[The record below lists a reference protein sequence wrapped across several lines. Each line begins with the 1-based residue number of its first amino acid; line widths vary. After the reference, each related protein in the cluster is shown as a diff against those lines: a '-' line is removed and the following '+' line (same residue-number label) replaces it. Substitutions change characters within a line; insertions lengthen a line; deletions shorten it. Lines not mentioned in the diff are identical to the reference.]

1 MYKNLKIL
9 LVCSPYYKKI
19 TENLVKGALEVLKSY
34 SIEYKIIHVPG
45 ALEIAP
51 SIKFFSEKKSEN
63 ILFDGFVALGCVIR
77 GETYHFEVVSNESAR
92 ALSDLSIKYSLPI
105 GNGILTVDNKE
116 QAIERSDP
124 LQLNKGGG
132 AALAC
137 LSLINHKNN
146 ISYEWKNAQ
155 YKR

>member
-1 MYKNLKIL
+1 MFKNRKVL

-19 TENLVKGALEVLKSY
+19 TQNLLDGAIEVLKSN
-34 SIEYKIIHVPG
+34 SVKYKIIDVPG

-51 SIKFFSEKKSEN
+51 SIKIFSEKLSQN
-63 ILFDGFVALGCVIR
+63 DFFDGFIVLGCIIR
-77 GETYHFEVVSNESAR
+77 GETYHFEIVSNESAR
-92 ALSDLSIKYSLPI
+92 ALTELSVRYSLPI
-105 GNGILTVDNKE
+105 GNGILTVENKD

-124 LQLNKGGG
+124 TKLNKGAG

-146 ISYEWKNAQ
+146 ISYE
-155 YKR
+155 

>member
-1 MYKNLKIL
+1 MYENLKIL
-9 LVCSPYYKKI
+9 LVCSPYYKEI
-19 TENLVKGALEVLKSY
+19 TDNLVKGATEVLKYY
-34 SIEYKIIHVPG
+34 SVEYKIINVPG

-92 ALSDLSIKYSLPI
+92 ALTDLSIKYSLPI
-105 GNGILTVDNKE
+105 GNGILTVNNKE
-116 QAIERSDP
+116 QAIQRSDP
-124 LQLNKGGG
+124 LKLNKGGG

-137 LSLINHKNN
+137 LSLINHRNN
-146 ISYEWKNAQ
+146 VSYE
-155 YKR
+155 

>member
-1 MYKNLKIL
+1 MFKNKKVL

-19 TENLVKGALEVLKSY
+19 TQNLLDGAEEVLKSNFV
-34 SIEYKIIHVPG
+34 EYKIILVPG

-51 SIKFFSEKKSEN
+51 SIKIFSEKSSLN
-63 ILFDGFVALGCVIR
+63 NFFDGFIALGCIIR
-77 GETYHFEVVSNESAR
+77 GETYHFEIVSNESAR
-92 ALSDLSIKYSLPI
+92 ALSQLSITYSLPI
-105 GNGILTVDNKE
+105 GNGILTVENEE

-124 LQLNKGGG
+124 TKLNKGAG

-146 ISYEWKNAQ
+146 ISYE
-155 YKR
+155 

>member
-34 SIEYKIIHVPG
+34 SIQYKIIHVPG

-51 SIKFFSEKKSEN
+51 SIKFFSEKKSQN

-124 LQLNKGGG
+124 LKLNKGGG
-132 AALAC
+132 ATLAC

-146 ISYEWKNAQ
+146 VSYE
-155 YKR
+155 

>member
-1 MYKNLKIL
+1 MFKNKKVL

-19 TENLVKGALEVLKSY
+19 TQNLLDGAIEVLKSN
-34 SIEYKIIHVPG
+34 SVKYKIIDVPG

-51 SIKFFSEKKSEN
+51 SIKIFSEKLSQN
-63 ILFDGFVALGCVIR
+63 DFFDGFIALGCIIR
-77 GETYHFEVVSNESAR
+77 GETYHFEIVSNESAR
-92 ALSDLSIKYSLPI
+92 ALTELSVRYSLPI
-105 GNGILTVDNKE
+105 GNGILTVENKD

-124 LQLNKGGG
+124 TKLNKGAG

-146 ISYEWKNAQ
+146 ISYE
-155 YKR
+155 

>member
-1 MYKNLKIL
+1 MFKNKKVL

-19 TENLVKGALEVLKSY
+19 TQNLVNGALDVLKSN
-34 SIEYKIIHVPG
+34 SVEYKIIHVPG

-51 SIKFFSEKKSEN
+51 SIKIFSEKSSLN
-63 ILFDGFVALGCVIR
+63 NFFDGFIALGCIIR
-77 GETYHFEVVSNESAR
+77 GETYHFEIVSNESAR
-92 ALSDLSIKYSLPI
+92 ALSQLSITYSLPI
-105 GNGILTVDNKE
+105 GNGILTVENEE

-124 LQLNKGGG
+124 TKLNKGAG

-146 ISYEWKNAQ
+146 ISYE
-155 YKR
+155 

>member
-1 MYKNLKIL
+1 MYENKKIL

-19 TENLVKGALEVLKSY
+19 TQNLVKGAVEVLNSN
-34 SIEYKIIHVPG
+34 SIEYKIINVPG

-51 SIKFFSEKKSEN
+51 SIKFFSEKKSQN
-63 ILFDGFVALGCVIR
+63 ILFDGFVALGCVMR

-105 GNGILTVDNKE
+105 GNGILTVNNKE

-124 LQLNKGGG
+124 LKLNKGVG

-137 LSLINHKNN
+137 LSLINHNN
-146 ISYEWKNAQ
+146 TISYV
-155 YKR
+155 

>member
-1 MYKNLKIL
+1 MYQNIKIL
-9 LVCSPYYKKI
+9 LVCSPYYKDV
-19 TENLVKGALEVLKSY
+19 TQNLVKGAEEVLKLHSV
-34 SIEYKIIHVPG
+34 EYKIIHVPG

-51 SIKFFSEKKSEN
+51 SIKFFSEKKSQN

-92 ALSDLSIKYSLPI
+92 ALNDLSIKYSLPI
-105 GNGILTVDNKE
+105 GNGILTVENKK

-124 LQLNKGGG
+124 LKLNKGGG
-132 AALAC
+132 ATLAC

-146 ISYEWKNAQ
+146 VSYE
-155 YKR
+155 